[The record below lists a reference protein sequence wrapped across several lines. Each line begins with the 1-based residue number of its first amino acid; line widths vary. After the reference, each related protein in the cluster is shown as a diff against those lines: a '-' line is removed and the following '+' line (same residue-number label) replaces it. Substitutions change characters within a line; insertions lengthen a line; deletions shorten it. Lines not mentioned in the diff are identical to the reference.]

1 MDPATKRQEIRL
13 KSKKNLEFA
22 HIYVMGLVDE
32 CIKREADKLQ
42 AEARLE
48 LAIRQIVYS
57 TTAELLGDNEDPEE
71 ILERFI

>member
-1 MDPATKRQEIRL
+1 
-13 KSKKNLEFA
+13 
-22 HIYVMGLVDE
+22 MGLVDE
-32 CIKREADKLQ
+32 CIKREAEKVQ

-48 LAIRQIVYS
+48 LAIKQIVYT

>member
-1 MDPATKRQEIRL
+1 MRL

-22 HIYVMGLVDE
+22 HVYVMGLVDE
-32 CIKREADKLQ
+32 CVRRESEKVQ
-42 AEARLE
+42 IEARLE